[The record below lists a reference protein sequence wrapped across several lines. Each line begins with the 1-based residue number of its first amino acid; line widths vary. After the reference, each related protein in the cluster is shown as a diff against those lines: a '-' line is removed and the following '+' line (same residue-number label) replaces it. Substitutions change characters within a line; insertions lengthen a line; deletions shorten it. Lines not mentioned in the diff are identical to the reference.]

1 MVLCGPADDGQD
13 YYDDSASG
21 ASPTHHEAVFDV
33 EEFDEIYANY
43 AEARGKLNAL
53 RTARGFYPVVAM
65 VNKPLAMM
73 VVKRVMPQAETQKE
87 KVKPN
92 SCRTSH

>member
-1 MVLCGPADDGQD
+1 MNYEADYDDAIHYGDEPGDDDAAMWADDGQD
-13 YYDDSASG
+13 YHDDSAS

-33 EEFDEIYANY
+33 EEFDEIHANY

-65 VNKPLAMM
+65 VDKP
-73 VVKRVMPQAETQKE
+73 
-87 KVKPN
+87 PN
-92 SCRTSH
+92 